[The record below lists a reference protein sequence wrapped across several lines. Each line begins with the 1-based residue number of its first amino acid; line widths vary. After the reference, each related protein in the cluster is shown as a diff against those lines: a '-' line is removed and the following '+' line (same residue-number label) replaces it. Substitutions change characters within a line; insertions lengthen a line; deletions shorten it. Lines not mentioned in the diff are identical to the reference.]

1 MATNIARKMVTEWG
15 MSDKLG
21 PLSYGENEQEIF
33 LGHSVTQKKNI
44 SENTAQEIDKE
55 IRKIIDEA
63 YKGARSI
70 IKKNI
75 NQLHK
80 LAKGLLQHETLTGEE
95 IKDVIKGKKIKK
107 TTTKNTKN
115 KNKTLSPVP
124 TVEKRKKD
132 VGLSKPQV
140 ENN

>member
-1 MATNIARKMVTEWG
+1 M
-15 MSDKLG
+15 
-21 PLSYGENEQEIF
+21 
-33 LGHSVTQKKNI
+33 
-44 SENTAQEIDKE
+44 
-55 IRKIIDEA
+55 
-63 YKGARSI
+63 
-70 IKKNI
+70 
-75 NQLHK
+75 
-80 LAKGLLQHETLTGEE
+80 QHETLTGEE

-132 VGLSKPQV
+132 VGLSEPQV

>member
-21 PLSYGENEQEIF
+21 PLAYGENEQEVF

-55 IRKIIDEA
+55 VKKIVDHA
-63 YKGARSI
+63 FKKARQI
-70 IKKNI
+70 LKKNI
-75 NQLHK
+75 TQLHR
-80 LAKGLLQHETLTGEE
+80 LAKGLLKYETLTGKE
-95 IKDVIKGKKIKK
+95 INDVVKGKKINRVITKSKK
-107 TTTKNTKN
+107 KN
-115 KNKTLSPVP
+115 KILSSVP
-124 TVEKRKKD
+124 TVEKDKSVKIP
-132 VGLSKPQV
+132 KPQL